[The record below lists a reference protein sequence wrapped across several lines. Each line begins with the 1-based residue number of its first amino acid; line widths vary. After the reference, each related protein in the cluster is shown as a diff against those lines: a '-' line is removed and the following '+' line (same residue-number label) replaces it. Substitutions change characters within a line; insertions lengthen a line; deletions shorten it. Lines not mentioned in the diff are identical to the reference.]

1 MKKKRFDTSS
11 KKKALILKIKN
22 QNDAM
27 RIQTAFKWMLFG
39 SPPTHIYCI
48 PPE

>member
-1 MKKKRFDTSS
+1 MKKKDSILVP
-11 KKKALILKIKN
+11 KKALILKIKN